1 MGKPLKYSKV
11 KVIKI
16 TEIQFNTLEK
26 MRNRKVNVAQFI
38 RIAIA
43 EKIKRDYADLQVK
56 EEKFKIP
63 FQTNQSI
70 TIEKDE
76 RN

>member
-56 EEKFKIP
+56 EEKFIIP
-63 FQTNQSI
+63 F
-70 TIEKDE
+70 
-76 RN
+76 

>member
-1 MGKPLKYSKV
+1 MEKPLKYSKV

-43 EKIKRDYADLQVK
+43 EKIKRDYSDLQVK
-56 EEKFKIP
+56 EEKIKTP
-63 FQTNQSI
+63 F
-70 TIEKDE
+70 
-76 RN
+76 

>member
-1 MGKPLKYSKV
+1 MEKPLKYSKV

-56 EEKFKIP
+56 EEKIKTP
-63 FQTNQSI
+63 F
-70 TIEKDE
+70 
-76 RN
+76 